1 MLYQLSYRLAYC
13 ESSSIAGWGWCAKAH
28 EKMFRTSVVCH
39 FVLGIPIPYNPAM
52 ALARDRCICIR
63 KVEYS
68 ETSQILTLMGRDH
81 GVLRVI
87 AKGAHR
93 RTKDGHSKF
102 DGGADLLDVGEAVF
116 TFDPARELNTLT
128 EWSLREGNLPLRKK
142 LRGMYL
148 GLYAAELL
156 SVLLQ
161 DNDPHPELFLR
172 FERSLMDLGNEKAEE
187 TFLTFQLDL
196 LHQTGHLAEIDRC
209 VECGLGAVSDRSAY
223 FSPGRGG
230 TICENC
236 QGTVHDRI
244 RLDPRLL
251 RLTQQLLKLP
261 RSNGTPQR
269 LPRLTRH
276 QTDPLNRLFAE
287 QVAHTLG
294 RRLRM
299 PAYVVGAGK

>member
-1 MLYQLSYRLAYC
+1 
-13 ESSSIAGWGWCAKAH
+13 
-28 EKMFRTSVVCH
+28 
-39 FVLGIPIPYNPAM
+39 M

-81 GVLRVI
+81 GILRVI

-93 RTKDGHSKF
+93 RTKAGHSKF

-116 TFDPARELNTLT
+116 TFDPAKDLNTLT
-128 EWSLREGNLPLRKK
+128 EWSLREGNLPLRRH

-148 GLYAAELL
+148 GL
-156 SVLLQ
+156 LLQ
-161 DNDPHPELFLR
+161 DNDPHPELYLR
-172 FERSLMDLGNEKAEE
+172 FEKSLIDLGGEKKEE
-187 TFLTFQLDL
+187 TFLAFQLDL
-196 LHQTGHLAEIDRC
+196 LHQTGLLADIDHC
-209 VECGLGAVSDRSAY
+209 VECGLGFISGRMAY
-223 FSPGRGG
+223 FSPSRGG
-230 TICENC
+230 SICENC
-236 QGTVHDRI
+236 QGLVHDRI

-251 RLTQQLLKLP
+251 RLTQQVLKLP

-276 QTDPLNRLFAE
+276 QTDPLNHLFAE
-287 QVAHTLG
+287 QVNHTLG

-299 PAYVVGAGK
+299 PAYVVG